1 MDASTDTFRRLREL
15 GAEALTDK
23 ELLALLVRDAATGEH
38 AEAIADRILAERSL
52 AALGR
57 QSTQALA
64 RQSGVSPMIAA
75 RIASAV
81 ELSRRVARE
90 LCTLP
95 ERVGDTEAVYRWAK
109 PRIAHLP
116 HEELWLLAIDGRNHV
131 RASKRVCVGGGHG
144 LAVTAKDVL
153 RHALIEGAAAFVL
166 VHNHPSGNP
175 EPSELDARFTERV
188 VAAAAG
194 VEVPLLD
201 HVVVAVSG
209 YASVPLG

>member
-1 MDASTDTFRRLREL
+1 MNATDTVRRLREI
-15 GAEALTDK
+15 GTEALSDR
-23 ELLALLVRDAATGEH
+23 ELLALIVRDGATGER
-38 AEAIADRILAERSL
+38 ALAIADRILDQRSL
-52 AALGR
+52 TQLGR
-57 QSTQALA
+57 ESPQAIA
-64 RQSGVSPMIAA
+64 RQAGVSPMIAA
-75 RIASAV
+75 RIAGAV

-90 LCTLP
+90 AATLP

-109 PRIAHLP
+109 PRLAHLP
-116 HEELWLLAIDGRNHV
+116 HEELWLLAVDGRNHV

-175 EPSELDARFTERV
+175 EPSELDVRFTERV
-188 VAAAAG
+188 VAATAG

-201 HVVVAVSG
+201 HVVVSASG